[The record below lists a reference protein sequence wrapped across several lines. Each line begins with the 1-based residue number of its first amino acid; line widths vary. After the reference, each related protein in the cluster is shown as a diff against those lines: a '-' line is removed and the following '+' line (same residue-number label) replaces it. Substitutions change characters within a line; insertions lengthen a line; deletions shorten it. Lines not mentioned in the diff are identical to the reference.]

1 MPTKCKKRWYLTS
14 ADAEKERQR
23 LIATATDKPRAKQ
36 LVVYCCRDCN
46 LFHVGHLRRR
56 FADMP
61 KLTPAPAPQ
70 KPPTAGQLRRAAE
83 KLEKDNA
90 RTARHGLREA
100 GWNIDDLGIAADRAQ
115 DLADSLRHA
124 KRIAYEL
131 FAGLR
136 TA

>member
-1 MPTKCKKRWYLTS
+1 VIATYSTLVIS
-14 ADAEKERQR
+14 AAVLRICQSLRQR
-23 LIATATDKPRAKQ
+23 QRHRNRQ
-36 LVVYCCRDCN
+36 R
-46 LFHVGHLRRR
+46 
-56 FADMP
+56 
-61 KLTPAPAPQ
+61 
-70 KPPTAGQLRRAAE
+70 AGQLRRAAE

-90 RTARHGLREA
+90 RTARHGLRKA